1 MSPPIISDHV
11 MSHDGLLQQILNPLS
26 NSVSC
31 DRRGTFGM
39 FASAIFYLLVPGK
52 EPHQAV
58 SATSVSKT
66 PVLSV
71 AQL

>member
-39 FASAIFYLLVPGK
+39 FASAIFYLLVTSSRERASPGRK
-52 EPHQAV
+52 RD
-58 SATSVSKT
+58 
-66 PVLSV
+66 
-71 AQL
+71 